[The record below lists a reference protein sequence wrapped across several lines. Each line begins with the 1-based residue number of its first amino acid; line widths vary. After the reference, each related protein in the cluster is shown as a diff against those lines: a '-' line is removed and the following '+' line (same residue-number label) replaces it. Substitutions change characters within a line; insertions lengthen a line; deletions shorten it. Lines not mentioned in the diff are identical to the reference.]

1 MFIDNFENKMTYN
14 TKHGSSLKLVTPKT
28 QVLVERDE
36 SKIIKDHFGFFVILS
51 IKKYQRKWKGL
62 FRFLTIKALGK
73 LFGINPSSLIF

>member
-51 IKKYQRKWKGL
+51 IKKYQRK
-62 FRFLTIKALGK
+62 
-73 LFGINPSSLIF
+73 